1 MGEGGVFDA
10 AIRVLAVVQDRKSYI
25 DKFFVLTG
33 VSKNGIITSHKINYV
48 VLFMRRRKTMF
59 HFEVPL
65 TSAVSRRIRKGPNLV
80 KKIKNMIA
88 KSLYVAEKVMLVFA
102 SIAALT
108 GVGAMIFSIIFLAT
122 ELLSATGLGTVILNG
137 LMIVLCSVMGYIC
150 LWMLTDAIKGV
161 VRR

>member
-1 MGEGGVFDA
+1 
-10 AIRVLAVVQDRKSYI
+10 
-25 DKFFVLTG
+25 
-33 VSKNGIITSHKINYV
+33 
-48 VLFMRRRKTMF
+48 MF